1 MAKEIKGFI
10 PVPDPTKLTTDAVAF
25 LKEDLLSTIGLRFE
39 GLKELLAEKF
49 RGVSTEFAMRD
60 IALAA
65 AFKAAEAAVKQQNE
79 SNTLAID
86 KAGTAFTKQ
95 IDGLDEKINDLKER
109 MSQLAQRNYSALGGY
124 LVGVL
129 GIVSI
134 VVTIVVIIIM
144 KSNA

>member
-1 MAKEIKGFI
+1 VAGLPPGTV
-10 PVPDPTKLTTDAVAF
+10 PVPDPTKLTTDAVTLA
-25 LKEDLLSTIGLRFE
+25 KEEIDKRLISLR
-39 GLKELLAEKF
+39 ELLEEKF
-49 RGVSTEFAMRD
+49 KGVSTEFAMRD

-109 MSQLAQRNYSALGGY
+109 MSQLTARNYSALGGY

-144 KSNA
+144 KTH